1 MTGYPISGSAPAEY
15 HVGLMSGTSL
25 DGADA
30 VLADFTADKPEIL
43 GHAHLPY
50 PRNLRKELLE
60 LHQPSCNEIEKA
72 ELIAIQLSR
81 LYAQCVAMLLEKSAV
96 PKQDIAAIGCHGQ
109 TVRHRPESGYSVQL
123 VNAPLLAEFTGIAVV
138 SNFRNRDI
146 AAGGQGAPLVPAFHA
161 AMFRNPKVHRAVL
174 NLGGI
179 ANLTDLPATG
189 PVTGFDCGPAN
200 MLMDAWIES
209 NLGKTY
215 DEGGNWASS
224 GKVIDDLLE
233 SLMQDDYFWQEPPKS
248 TGRDR
253 FNLEWLRSRLKG
265 GEDPAGVQA
274 TLLQLTARSIADAVR
289 IHCIGAREIYLC
301 GGGAYNTLLRKT
313 LEGLLPGL
321 SFALTDELGID
332 ACHMEAAA
340 FAWLARQAMKGLPGN
355 LPEVTGAR
363 GKRILGAIH
372 PA

>member
-1 MTGYPISGSAPAEY
+1 MTGNPITGSAPAEY
-15 HVGLMSGTSL
+15 HIGLMSGTSL

-30 VLADFTADKPEIL
+30 VLADFRADQPEIL

-50 PRNLRKELLE
+50 PRSLREQLLE
-60 LHQPSCNEIEKA
+60 LHRISGGEIEKA
-72 ELIAIQLSR
+72 ELIAITLSR
-81 LYAQCVAMLLEKSAV
+81 LYAQCVAMLLENAAV
-96 PKQDIAAIGCHGQ
+96 PKQAIAAIGCHGQ

-123 VNAPLLAEFTGIAVV
+123 VNSPLLAELTGITVV

-161 AMFRNPKVHRAVL
+161 AMLRSPKVHRAVL

-179 ANLTDLPATG
+179 ANLTDLPAKG

-215 DEGGNWASS
+215 DESGNWASS
-224 GKVIDDLLE
+224 GKVINDLLE
-233 SLMQDDYFWQEPPKS
+233 SLMQDGYFRQAPPKS

-253 FNLEWLRSRLKG
+253 FNLEWLKSRLRG
-265 GEDPAGVQA
+265 GEDPADVQA
-274 TLLQLTARSIADAVR
+274 TLLQLTARSIAEAIR
-289 IHCIGAREIYLC
+289 AHCAGVREIYLC
-301 GGGAYNTLLRKT
+301 GGGAYNALLRKT

-321 SFALTDELGID
+321 SFALTDELGIG